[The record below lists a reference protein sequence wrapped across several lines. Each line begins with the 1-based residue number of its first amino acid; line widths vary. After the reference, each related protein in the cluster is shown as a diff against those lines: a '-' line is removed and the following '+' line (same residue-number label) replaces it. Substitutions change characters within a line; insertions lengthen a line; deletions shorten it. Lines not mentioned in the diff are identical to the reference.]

1 MTSRRPARRL
11 RRLPV
16 LAALAAAL
24 YLAGAYFL
32 APELWWRHEHHPG
45 LARRPMVTT
54 TASGIPGDPVNVG
67 LVGDVRALIAAMHA
81 AGWRP
86 ADPVTFRSA
95 LAIGLSVAL
104 DRSYPDAPV
113 SPLYFEGR
121 LQDLA
126 FEKPVGA
133 SADRRHHVRFWKA
146 LDGVDGGPLFLGAA
160 SFDRGVGFSHLTGQI
175 THHIA
180 PDIDAERAFLMD
192 GLADTGRL
200 AARYFIPGSGATL
213 TGRNGGGDRYVTDG
227 DILVGVLMPAEAPAR
242 AQETHAAAPPAGA
255 EAPARARE
263 THAAAPPAETWWMAP
278 RRGLWRL
285 VTAIVGRIG

>member
-1 MTSRRPARRL
+1 MTSRRPVRRL

-16 LAALAAAL
+16 LLALAAAL
-24 YLAGAYFL
+24 YLVTAYML

-67 LVGDVRALIAAMHA
+67 LVGDTRALVAAMHA

-86 ADPVTFRSA
+86 ADPVTIRSA

-104 DRSYPDAPV
+104 DRPYPDAPV

-121 LQDLA
+121 MQDLA
-126 FEKPVGA
+126 FEKPVGG

-146 LDGVDGGPLFLGAA
+146 LDDVVDGRPLHLGAA

-180 PDIDAERAFLMD
+180 PDVDAERAFVMD
-192 GLADTGRL
+192 GLADAGRL
-200 AARYFIPGSGATL
+200 TARYFVPGSGATL
-213 TGRNGGGDRYVTDG
+213 AGRNGGGDRYVTDG
-227 DILVGVLMPAEAPAR
+227 DILVGLLIPDGAPASPGQV
-242 AQETHAAAPPAGA
+242 APTAAPADP
-255 EAPARARE
+255 
-263 THAAAPPAETWWMAP
+263 WWMTP
-278 RRGLWRL
+278 RRALWRL
-285 VTAIVGRIG
+285 FTAIAGRLR